1 MTQTDRLAQMQQTS
15 EKSPSIEQETA
26 IEMCSDTTE
35 PIVSVT
41 GGAGTG
47 KTYVLGRVYKEL
59 QARRISVAL
68 CAPTG
73 RAAKRIYE
81 LTGIKAKTVHKHLEF
96 PQPDDVVKILNDNEE
111 PSEIDPHEPRRN
123 KRYPFLETITIVD
136 EASMVGPSLYRQIM
150 DAIPKGGCVRFFGD
164 NNQLLPVEDGLPPF
178 RTLLTKHPAVTLN
191 YNFRSQDAIVS
202 NAIRI
207 LRGSIPVRNEQ
218 FEIVYSD
225 APINT
230 LINIVKGMPEFATAD
245 HQIIMPTRKGGVGT
259 ARINPYIQVKLNK
272 SGPLLR
278 LPRFDEKEPDLPVR
292 ANDKFLWVKND
303 YQLNL
308 FNGEIGSIEAIDE
321 EDGTVKLITSENRHV
336 TIPARVRS
344 YNSYLR
350 TVINYDPRKQMEL
363 GYAITTHKSQG
374 SEFDTIIY
382 CMSSSSA
389 FLLNR
394 NNFYTAVTRAKRRVI
409 VITDRK
415 GMGLALRKESR

>member
-1 MTQTDRLAQMQQTS
+1 MSQTAKLLST
-15 EKSPSIEQETA
+15 EQETA

-47 KTYVLGRVYKEL
+47 KTEVLGRVYREL
-59 QARRISVAL
+59 QSRKITVCL

-96 PQPDDVVKILNDNEE
+96 PQPDDAVVVLNDEE
-111 PSEIDPHEPRRN
+111 PPEENSHEPKRN
-123 KRYPFLETITIVD
+123 KQNPFLEKVTIVD
-136 EASMVGPSLYRQIM
+136 EASMVGPSLYRHIM
-150 DAIPKGGCVRFFGD
+150 DALPKGGCVRFFGD
-164 NNQLLPVEDGLPPF
+164 NNQLLPVEDGQPPF
-178 RTLLTKHPAVTLN
+178 RTLLVKYPAITLN

-207 LRGSIPVRNEQ
+207 LRGSIPFRNDQ
-218 FEIVYSD
+218 FEIIYTD

-230 LINIVKGMPEFATAD
+230 LINYVKDKHEFGDSD

-259 ARINPYIQVKLNK
+259 ARVNPYIQVKLNK
-272 SGPLLR
+272 GKSLLR
-278 LPRFDEKEPDLPVR
+278 IPRFDEKEPDLPVR

-308 FNGEIGSIEAIDE
+308 FNGEIGMIEAIDE
-321 EDGTVKLITSENRHV
+321 EDGTVKLITSEGRHV
-336 TIPARVRS
+336 TVPARVRQ

-350 TVINYDPRKQMEL
+350 TMINYDPRKQMEL

-374 SEFDTIIY
+374 SEFDTIVY

-389 FLLNR
+389 YLLNR
-394 NNFYTAVTRAKRRVI
+394 NNLYTAVTRAKRRVI
-409 VITDRK
+409 IITDRK
-415 GMGLALRKESR
+415 GMGLALRREHR